1 MCRVHSTGSP
11 QLPPSYGRVWLC
23 LVPADPIIRYS
34 LRPKIFLRLGL
45 PHPLLG
51 CRPPAPLLQ
60 GVSVSVFVLVIV
72 FLIFYLVFALLPFYC
87 KVDEEEGELPLH
99 EQGKEGVQNEPTDS
113 PKPLNLFQSPP
124 GILRF

>member
-1 MCRVHSTGSP
+1 MCRVHCAGSS
-11 QLPPSYGRVWLC
+11 QLPPSFGRLWLC
-23 LVPADPIIRYS
+23 LDPAHPIIHYS
-34 LRPKIFLRLGL
+34 LRPKIFLGLGL

-99 EQGKEGVQNEPTDS
+99 EQGKEKVQTDS
-113 PKPLNLFQSPP
+113 SKPLTLFQSPP

>member
-1 MCRVHSTGSP
+1 MCRVHCAGSP

-23 LVPADPIIRYS
+23 LVPADPIIHYS
-34 LRPKIFLRLGL
+34 LRPKIFLGLGL

-51 CRPPAPLLQ
+51 CCPTAPLLQ
-60 GVSVSVFVLVIV
+60 GVSVFLSVFV
-72 FLIFYLVFALLPFYC
+72 FLILYLVVALLPFYC

-99 EQGKEGVQNEPTDS
+99 KQGKEKIQNGAANS
-113 PKPLNLFQSPP
+113 SKPFTLFQSPP

>member
-1 MCRVHSTGSP
+1 MCRVHCAGSS
-11 QLPPSYGRVWLC
+11 QLSPSIGRLWLC
-23 LVPADPIIRYS
+23 LDPAHPIIHYS
-34 LRPKIFLRLGL
+34 LRPKIFLGLGL

-51 CRPPAPLLQ
+51 CCPTAPLLQ
-60 GVSVSVFVLVIV
+60 GVSVSVLV
-72 FLIFYLVFALLPFYC
+72 FLIFYLVVALLPFYC